1 MINGVRCGDTEA
13 VAGALDAIS
22 QSIQDMTDALKL
34 MHGDVSVFSIFKVLF
49 KVYTVILTDALF
61 VKCMWILQSSMAL

>member
-34 MHGDVSVFSIFKVLF
+34 MHGEDSVCPVFKVLF
-49 KVYTVILTDALF
+49 KVYTMILTDAPF
-61 VKCMWILQSSMAL
+61 VKCMWILQSSMPL